1 MMTAQVVGAHFHR
14 YLVVEVEERADLEEA
29 VAQRS
34 LVEVEEQTNP
44 TAEEE
49 VVEEFGLLMGSIG
62 LLRIEKSHIHSP

>member
-1 MMTAQVVGAHFHR
+1 MTVQVVGTHFHR
-14 YLVVEVEERADLEEA
+14 YQVVEVEEQAYLEEA

-49 VVEEFGLLMGSIG
+49 VVEEFGLLMGSTG
-62 LLRIEKSHIHSP
+62 LLRIEKPHIHSP